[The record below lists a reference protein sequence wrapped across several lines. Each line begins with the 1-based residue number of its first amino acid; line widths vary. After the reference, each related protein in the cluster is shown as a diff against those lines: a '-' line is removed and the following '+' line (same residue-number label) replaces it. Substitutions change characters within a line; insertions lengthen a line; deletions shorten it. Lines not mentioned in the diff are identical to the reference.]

1 MKTSNALEIQ
11 ILVPINMST
20 VISVGKIESQIGHFN
35 ISMRHFDAQPVIKL
49 VHSYPKKLLLWYAKV
64 LIGIR
69 ELERVDYL
77 ANLALRNQ
85 SA

>member
-20 VISVGKIESQIGHFN
+20 MIGVGEIESQVGHFN
-35 ISMRHFDAQPVIKL
+35 ISMRHFDTQSVIKL
-49 VHSYPKKLLLWYAKV
+49 VHSYPKKLFFRYAKV
-64 LIGIR
+64 LIGVR

-77 ANLALRNQ
+77 ANFALRNQ